1 MFQNTDQQDAASLR
15 EELYRVINNYA
26 DFAKLA
32 QTGEVNPIGQI
43 GRILQKTVPYLLLV
57 IRDLLPLL
65 EKDTITYYEAL
76 YSIIRAAQQ
85 FPDQQALKD
94 SREEIQKIEEEGK
107 IFLYAAKWIDSPSNT
122 RPSPQDCE
130 TIQKK
135 LGELNEKYK
144 SRYSQDEETA
154 TMIPCFL
161 VRNETDS
168 KEAQFNRIADLVRR
182 ALLEMHHLMVEY
194 EPAKRFF
201 IFTSPTRKEIEDDLM
216 QLAWFLF
223 RSGYPVERIATG
235 YYKDSLASFLNEKL
249 IDHLLSTQD
258 SLNTLSGISRHLCL
272 ISLLDFGSFF
282 EIPADYRPLDDGKE
296 ITAQVKALKNKNRR
310 GGALLKKVWDLQV
323 AYGSKPLSRIVRGFL
338 LYRYYMVFADYHAE
352 HRVSDA
358 RAKQAIKLYKPIL
371 DQSAMEKRAE
381 QDLQKSSRSL
391 STKTREEMASLIRLI
406 MGSLTNPGKVKGK
419 KLKVLGDISSGA
431 MGSVSIGIYENQI
444 VALKVVKT
452 QMTAMLGDPE
462 GLLQYEAAL
471 NERVQ
476 RPEQHPCIV
485 EYYGMVE
492 QDDQKLLI
500 NGYYPCDNLTQ
511 LVEKNWQEKYKPPFN
526 TRSKVT
532 LATIEIVVNQLLDCL
547 RLFRKKGVVHRDLKT
562 DNILYT
568 VDEKEDL
575 NRIKIIDFGV
585 AMAVGP
591 GAMPDMFKGKVVGTF
606 SYMAPEQA
614 KSKSSF
620 QSDLYSAGAILTVLL
635 TGKLPMIFPKTK
647 TRKDLLEQ
655 LRRIEHEARPK
666 LTTLNPFLTKN
677 TTLEHVAATVERMLD
692 LDFENRPNVEEI
704 QEAFDGVFQHIGN
717 EKYNESVFYH
727 RD

>member
-1 MFQNTDQQDAASLR
+1 MSQHIDQRDAASLR
-15 EELYRVINNYA
+15 EELYKVINNYA
-26 DFAKLA
+26 DFAKIA
-32 QTGEVNPIGQI
+32 QQGEVNPIGQI
-43 GRILQKTVPYLLLV
+43 GKILQKTLPYLLLV
-57 IRDLLPLL
+57 IRDTLPLI
-65 EKDTITYYEAL
+65 EKETLTYNEAL
-76 YSIIRAAQQ
+76 YQIIRAGQQ
-85 FPDQQALKD
+85 FPDIQALKD

-107 IFLYAAKWIDSPSNT
+107 IFLYAAKWVDSPTNT
-122 RPSPQDCE
+122 RPSDQECE
-130 TIQKK
+130 VIQKK
-135 LGELNEKYK
+135 LGGLNDKYK
-144 SRYSQDEETA
+144 SRYAQDAETT

-161 VRNETDS
+161 ATRET
-168 KEAQFNRIADLVRR
+168 EAKDTKFNRIADLVRR
-182 ALLEMHHLMVEY
+182 ALLEMHHLMIEY
-194 EPAKRFF
+194 EPAKRYF
-201 IFTSPTRKEIEDDLM
+201 IFSSPSRKEIEDDLM
-216 QLAWFLF
+216 ELAWFLF
-223 RSGYPVERIATG
+223 RSGYPVDRVATG

-249 IDHLLSTQD
+249 LDHLLSEQD
-258 SLNTLSGISRHLCL
+258 MLNTLGGISRHLAL

-282 EIPADYRPLDDGKE
+282 EIPADYRPLDDGRE
-296 ITAQVKALKNKNRR
+296 IANHIRALKNKNRR
-310 GGALLKKVWDLQV
+310 GGTLLKKVWDLQV
-323 AYGSKPLSRIVRGFL
+323 AYGSRPLSRMVKTYL
-338 LYRYYMVFADYHAE
+338 LYRYHTAFADYHAD
-352 HRVSDA
+352 HRMNDPRA
-358 RAKQAIKLYKPIL
+358 RQAVKLYKPLL

-381 QDLQKSSRSL
+381 EDLNKSSRSF
-391 STKTREEMASLIRLI
+391 STKTREEMAGLIRLI
-406 MGSLTNPGKVKGK
+406 MGSLANPEKVKGK
-419 KLKVLGDISSGA
+419 KVKVLGDISSGA
-431 MGSVSIGIYENQI
+431 MGSVSIGIHENQI

-476 RPEQHPCIV
+476 LPEQHPFVV
-485 EYYGMVE
+485 EYYGLVE

-511 LVEKNWQEKYKPPFN
+511 LVEKNWQEKYKPPFSMQ
-526 TRSKVT
+526 SKLT

-547 RLFRKKGVVHRDLKT
+547 RHFKKKGVVHRDLKT

-568 VDEKEDL
+568 VDEAEQL

-591 GAMPDMFKGKVVGTF
+591 GAVPDMFKGKVVGTF

-614 KSKSSF
+614 KSKSCF

-655 LRRIEHEARPK
+655 LRRIEREARPK
-666 LTTLNPFLTKN
+666 LTTLNPFLTKS

-692 LDFENRPNVEEI
+692 LDPENRPDLEEI
-704 QEAFDGVFQHIGN
+704 QAAFDGVFQHIGR
-717 EKYNESVFYH
+717 EKHQVSVFYH